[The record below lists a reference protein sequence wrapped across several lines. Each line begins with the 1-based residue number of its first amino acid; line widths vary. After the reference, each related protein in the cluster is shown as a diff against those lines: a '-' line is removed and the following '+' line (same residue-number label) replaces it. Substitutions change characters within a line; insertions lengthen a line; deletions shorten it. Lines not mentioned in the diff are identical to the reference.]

1 MLVPKLGV
9 GFSTIF
15 LNYKMLP
22 PYHRPCFELLF
33 LCRLEWDEKA
43 TLLHNYK
50 SLGILANPNV
60 LGARS
65 GTRNVV
71 QLVSLQKPMSDDGTE
86 VFGSDDENDGKLAG
100 LLVAM

>member
-1 MLVPKLGV
+1 MIVHLSDAHRIKVV
-9 GFSTIF
+9 T
-15 LNYKMLP
+15 
-22 PYHRPCFELLF
+22 RPCFELLF
-33 LCRLEWDEKA
+33 LYRLEWDEKA

-71 QLVSLQKPMSDDGTE
+71 QLVSLQKPLSDDGTE
-86 VFGSDDENDGKLAG
+86 VFGSDDENDGKLAD